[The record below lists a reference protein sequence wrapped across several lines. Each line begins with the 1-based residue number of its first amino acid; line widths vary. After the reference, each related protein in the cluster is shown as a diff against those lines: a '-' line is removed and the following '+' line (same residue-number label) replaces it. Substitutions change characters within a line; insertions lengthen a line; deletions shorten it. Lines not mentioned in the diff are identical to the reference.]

1 MTVTGQFAPGA
12 ARVASLA
19 TVVAVALVSGR
30 AALANPEGGQ
40 VVGGS
45 ATIEETSSTRLDV
58 IQSTDSAIINWQ
70 SFSIGAGEHTNFQQ
84 PSSSSVTLN
93 RVVGANLSE
102 IYGRLTANGQIY
114 LINPVGVVFGEGA
127 NVDVNGLVAST
138 ANIADRDFMAG
149 RYEFSVPGDTSGF
162 IVNRGSV
169 TAAEGGLVAFVAPWV
184 ENQGVIAASLGR
196 VVLAG
201 AETFTLDLYGDSLV
215 RIAVDDTVTEALYDM
230 DGNPVDALVANSGD
244 ITADGGQV
252 LLTARSAG
260 GVVDNAINMDGMV
273 VANSVAEVNGEV
285 VFFGAR
291 AGAVLVSGVVEALG
305 DDAGETGGTVTVLGE
320 RVGLFGD
327 ARIDVS
333 GDAGGGT
340 ALIGGGF
347 QGSGEHTARQTLV
360 AATASISADAGA
372 AGDAG
377 TVVVWADGLTRFAGS
392 ISARGGAQAG
402 DGGLVEVSG
411 KETLDYRG
419 TVDTRAPAGDVGTL
433 LLDPTNIEVAGASE
447 AGVTIAEVDNAGDAD
462 VDNGGGGADATTNTI
477 AAADI
482 VTALNTTNVTLQ
494 ATNNIVVT
502 NAINA
507 SGNAGS
513 FGLTLDA
520 DNQIQI
526 NNSITTND
534 GFVTLTGT
542 GNTIIFNT
550 GNNPAI
556 DTTGGDFDNG
566 GDVTLTGAVTLSQA
580 TTIQAGTGA
589 ITINGAVTGANAL
602 TLDSTDSGFTA
613 GGNMVLNG
621 DVTISAFDAQGVNNF
636 TNNGT
641 LTTTGNANVAVIFGD
656 VDVGNASFNFANS
669 FISFDEDNPGDLS
682 GTFNG
687 GNLDIFDVDI
697 LDIIANLTGDL
708 DIDAANGGTVDGNV
722 GGTTTIPDGVG
733 GALGPGGGGA
743 NGDGFNLDDFLGF
756 EFIEELTNRDVFD
769 SGDTLVSEVVEGE
782 DDGGG
787 EGDEQPGDDDEVAED
802 EDDEEDAVDDAR
814 RRKLA
819 LARRL
824 LEEGKN
830 KVPDDLGLK
839 RLANQLD
846 GRDRI
851 QELLN
856 AQKAF
861 LDALKDKNEERV
873 QELKDEALDAVKGRL
888 QDFALGA
895 LQNIDKINDIAKAL
909 PDGEQKDRLLK
920 ALENGT
926 VQDALQGIK
935 LGAEAVGEAQDAAA
949 EIKGQID
956 QLNNLLGGDVQ
967 AILLDV
973 AGNIPGLDKAVAA
986 FQTAKDVGEAIVKVG
1001 TIIFE
1006 QEVIDDQQAALD
1018 NNLAIEQKARA
1029 AQDQQVKDINDAIR
1043 NADFAL
1049 VQAGGLNTAE
1059 AQALR
1064 DDANALL
1071 QGLAA
1076 AGVPGLSNQA
1086 QTVLNHHERLSL
1098 GLPGLL

>member
-285 VFFGAR
+285 VFFGA
-291 AGAVLVSGVVEALG
+291 GAG

-419 TVDTRAPAGDVGTL
+419 AVDTRAPAGDVGTL

-708 DIDAANGGTVDGNV
+708 DIDAANGGTVDGSV

-743 NGDGFNLDDFLGF
+743 NGDGFDLDDFLGF

>member
-285 VFFGAR
+285 VFFGAG
-291 AGAVLVSGVVEALG
+291 AGDVLVSGVVEALG

-743 NGDGFNLDDFLGF
+743 NGDGFDLDDFLGF

>member
-920 ALENGT
+920 ALRTEPCRT
-926 VQDALQGIK
+926 PCRASSS
-935 LGAEAVGEAQDAAA
+935 A
-949 EIKGQID
+949 
-956 QLNNLLGGDVQ
+956 
-967 AILLDV
+967 
-973 AGNIPGLDKAVAA
+973 PRR
-986 FQTAKDVGEAIVKVG
+986 
-1001 TIIFE
+1001 
-1006 QEVIDDQQAALD
+1006 
-1018 NNLAIEQKARA
+1018 LARPRTRPPRSRARS
-1029 AQDQQVKDINDAIR
+1029 
-1043 NADFAL
+1043 
-1049 VQAGGLNTAE
+1049 T
-1059 AQALR
+1059 
-1064 DDANALL
+1064 
-1071 QGLAA
+1071 
-1076 AGVPGLSNQA
+1076 S
-1086 QTVLNHHERLSL
+1086 
-1098 GLPGLL
+1098 

>member
-873 QELKDEALDAVKGRL
+873 QELEDEALDAVKGRL

>member
-1 MTVTGQFAPGA
+1 M
-12 ARVASLA
+12 
-19 TVVAVALVSGR
+19 
-30 AALANPEGGQ
+30 
-40 VVGGS
+40 
-45 ATIEETSSTRLDV
+45 
-58 IQSTDSAIINWQ
+58 
-70 SFSIGAGEHTNFQQ
+70 
-84 PSSSSVTLN
+84 
-93 RVVGANLSE
+93 
-102 IYGRLTANGQIY
+102 
-114 LINPVGVVFGEGA
+114 
-127 NVDVNGLVAST
+127 
-138 ANIADRDFMAG
+138 
-149 RYEFSVPGDTSGF
+149 
-162 IVNRGSV
+162 
-169 TAAEGGLVAFVAPWV
+169 
-184 ENQGVIAASLGR
+184 
-196 VVLAG
+196 
-201 AETFTLDLYGDSLV
+201 
-215 RIAVDDTVTEALYDM
+215 
-230 DGNPVDALVANSGD
+230 
-244 ITADGGQV
+244 
-252 LLTARSAG
+252 
-260 GVVDNAINMDGMV
+260 
-273 VANSVAEVNGEV
+273 
-285 VFFGAR
+285 
-291 AGAVLVSGVVEALG
+291 
-305 DDAGETGGTVTVLGE
+305 
-320 RVGLFGD
+320 
-327 ARIDVS
+327 
-333 GDAGGGT
+333 
-340 ALIGGGF
+340 
-347 QGSGEHTARQTLV
+347 
-360 AATASISADAGA
+360 
-372 AGDAG
+372 
-377 TVVVWADGLTRFAGS
+377 
-392 ISARGGAQAG
+392 
-402 DGGLVEVSG
+402 
-411 KETLDYRG
+411 
-419 TVDTRAPAGDVGTL
+419 
-433 LLDPTNIEVAGASE
+433 
-447 AGVTIAEVDNAGDAD
+447 
-462 VDNGGGGADATTNTI
+462 
-477 AAADI
+477 
-482 VTALNTTNVTLQ
+482 Q

-743 NGDGFNLDDFLGF
+743 NGDGFDLDDFLGF